1 MKTAQRPARLPGARA
16 TSAGPPGGPGLLALA
31 DDLLERILRHL
42 SQRELQHSVPLT
54 CRRLGELQQR
64 SAVLWQSYRLHF
76 YTGMCGCHTGRGRC
90 GWQLQQAAIAD
101 CYWGTSRVPPLA
113 CPRNTAAEP
122 DDAHARQAMLRW
134 IADRQSAIRKL
145 TVEISAEGWLETAAQ
160 VIFTLRSSLESLSI
174 HTDIWDDTEEPLA
187 ATAALLLAVE
197 EPTRLRRLDV
207 ILNQSCDG
215 DLKAAHLPRL
225 HRLPTLEH
233 LTWRVSASRVPPG
246 MDALAP
252 RLTSL
257 DAEVFN
263 SRRWL
268 AQAGCLT
275 ALRQLSLSV
284 MQPDLVSTE
293 EDLTPLSSLTSLA
306 NLAIE
311 SASLSAVPTAVT
323 SLPRLT
329 ALRLRACGLI
339 ESTGA
344 LRRLTALRRLG
355 LPDCGLR
362 QLPPELPTLIGL
374 EELLLASNDELR
386 LTAGDLRGLLSQL
399 PALTCLHLHGTDV
412 GGVAP
417 ADWLALGRDW
427 PRLRLDPSETLRF
440 GASASDCVRDQ
451 HGDMRLGTTF
461 ALLLLTAAAGAAA
474 AADLARLDIDGKEIA
489 AQLLHL
495 ATFSDDPNPAVTRIL
510 FTGAGLLLALS
521 ISLFRLPPP
530 VSPLSPACVDAG
542 ACSCSRGRPP
552 ALQRPPPQP
561 QNDMKAR
568 MYVKRLMSDAGLS
581 IREDTMG
588 SIYGRWRGVV
598 DKCGTLAGPG
608 TAASAP
614 AVGTGSHCD
623 AIPLAGAYDGTL
635 GVIGGITA
643 LRALSKAGF
652 VPARPLEV
660 VMFNSEEPTRYGLS
674 CSGSR
679 AMAGLL
685 DPAFLDSKRDAN
697 GTGFLEAALAA
708 GYGAATTA
716 AAVEGARRTPADLG
730 AFGPLLEAKGLQI
743 GVVTAIAAPAALRVR
758 FSGDGGHAGEAERN
772 YLIFFSTNLFLR
784 TVAHAATRLSGAV
797 GGAAGDGGRAG
808 EAAQVDIVDKTAG
821 LEPTSG
827 AMGCGTGGAG
837 AGSAEG
843 EERSALWVRG
853 MARGC
858 AQLMPLRNDASLAA
872 AELALHVEKAVLG
885 TGAEDTVGTVGF
897 WDISPKAVNSVPR
910 EALLEIDVRDTDGAR
925 RDDVVALIKAEA
937 ARIAARRRVRLSID
951 VINQDP
957 PAACGAEVV
966 AAVAGAAEQLGY
978 STLRMVSRAYHDS
991 LFMAQIAPTGMIF
1004 VPCRNGWSHRP
1015 DEYASPED
1023 MERGVRV
1030 LALAMARLAG
1040 AAAPPKEEL

>member
-1 MKTAQRPARLPGARA
+1 MLALSNPAVRTFSRAHNVMKTAQRPARLPGARA

-76 YTGMCGCHTGRGRC
+76 YT
-90 GWQLQQAAIAD
+90 
-101 CYWGTSRVPPLA
+101 
-113 CPRNTAAEP
+113 EP

-427 PRLRLDPSETLRF
+427 PRLRLGSSRETF
-440 GASASDCVRDQ
+440 QD
-451 HGDMRLGTTF
+451 
-461 ALLLLTAAAGAAA
+461 
-474 AADLARLDIDGKEIA
+474 
-489 AQLLHL
+489 
-495 ATFSDDPNPAVTRIL
+495 
-510 FTGAGLLLALS
+510 
-521 ISLFRLPPP
+521 
-530 VSPLSPACVDAG
+530 SPL
-542 ACSCSRGRPP
+542 
-552 ALQRPPPQP
+552 
-561 QNDMKAR
+561 
-568 MYVKRLMSDAGLS
+568 
-581 IREDTMG
+581 
-588 SIYGRWRGVV
+588 
-598 DKCGTLAGPG
+598 
-608 TAASAP
+608 
-614 AVGTGSHCD
+614 
-623 AIPLAGAYDGTL
+623 PL
-635 GVIGGITA
+635 
-643 LRALSKAGF
+643 
-652 VPARPLEV
+652 
-660 VMFNSEEPTRYGLS
+660 
-674 CSGSR
+674 
-679 AMAGLL
+679 
-685 DPAFLDSKRDAN
+685 
-697 GTGFLEAALAA
+697 
-708 GYGAATTA
+708 
-716 AAVEGARRTPADLG
+716 PAD
-730 AFGPLLEAKGLQI
+730 
-743 GVVTAIAAPAALRVR
+743 
-758 FSGDGGHAGEAERN
+758 D
-772 YLIFFSTNLFLR
+772 
-784 TVAHAATRLSGAV
+784 
-797 GGAAGDGGRAG
+797 
-808 EAAQVDIVDKTAG
+808 
-821 LEPTSG
+821 
-827 AMGCGTGGAG
+827 
-837 AGSAEG
+837 
-843 EERSALWVRG
+843 
-853 MARGC
+853 
-858 AQLMPLRNDASLAA
+858 
-872 AELALHVEKAVLG
+872 
-885 TGAEDTVGTVGF
+885 
-897 WDISPKAVNSVPR
+897 
-910 EALLEIDVRDTDGAR
+910 
-925 RDDVVALIKAEA
+925 
-937 ARIAARRRVRLSID
+937 
-951 VINQDP
+951 
-957 PAACGAEVV
+957 
-966 AAVAGAAEQLGY
+966 
-978 STLRMVSRAYHDS
+978 
-991 LFMAQIAPTGMIF
+991 
-1004 VPCRNGWSHRP
+1004 
-1015 DEYASPED
+1015 
-1023 MERGVRV
+1023 
-1030 LALAMARLAG
+1030 
-1040 AAAPPKEEL
+1040 